1 MGDEPEAVVSISFVI
16 VRING
21 DHFQDHLVR
30 SCDSHRIATPSQDNG
45 GLRKAPVISQTTG
58 RYLACFACCPCVGNV
73 FFFQEKKAQFYQHR
87 KCCSA
92 P

>member
-45 GLRKAPVISQTTG
+45 
-58 RYLACFACCPCVGNV
+58 
-73 FFFQEKKAQFYQHR
+73 
-87 KCCSA
+87 
-92 P
+92 